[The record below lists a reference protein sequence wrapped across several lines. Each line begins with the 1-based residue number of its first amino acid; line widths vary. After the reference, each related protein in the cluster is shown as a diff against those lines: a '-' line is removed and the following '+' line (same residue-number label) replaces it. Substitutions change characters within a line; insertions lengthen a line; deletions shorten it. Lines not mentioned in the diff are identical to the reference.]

1 MKTRKVWLFSA
12 HLLPLLARFCAVPHA
27 TLLTVNTFSM
37 GLTGAGATIFLLSH
51 LFLPYRLAR
60 AAYSELVHMEVLFF
74 GKTSL
79 KKSCRWERLDSAHVY
94 FRFPLIHMLH
104 LLVFQVFELYRLL
117 AVGFSLWNQFAIP
130 VLFSV
135 FWFVL
140 FIVQL
145 CSDTMNGN
153 GSLGHQGI
161 MFFLLTR
168 CCEMWK
174 ISLVCGSLFQ
184 TTYLLFFPFNV
195 QCLWVLCHSILSFGP
210 DLCGVLSCSRTA

>member
-1 MKTRKVWLFSA
+1 MS
-12 HLLPLLARFCAVPHA
+12 
-27 TLLTVNTFSM
+27 
-37 GLTGAGATIFLLSH
+37 
-51 LFLPYRLAR
+51 
-60 AAYSELVHMEVLFF
+60 
-74 GKTSL
+74 
-79 KKSCRWERLDSAHVY
+79 
-94 FRFPLIHMLH
+94 H

-117 AVGFSLWNQFAIP
+117 AVGFSLWNQFAVP

-168 CCEMWK
+168 CCEMWN
-174 ISLVCGSLFQ
+174 ISLVCGSLF
-184 TTYLLFFPFNV
+184 
-195 QCLWVLCHSILSFGP
+195 FGP
-210 DLCGVLSCSRTA
+210 PIYFFSLSMSSVSECCATPYSLLGLTFVVSYLALGLLNLCKFYLGGYAAVQNENVMHR